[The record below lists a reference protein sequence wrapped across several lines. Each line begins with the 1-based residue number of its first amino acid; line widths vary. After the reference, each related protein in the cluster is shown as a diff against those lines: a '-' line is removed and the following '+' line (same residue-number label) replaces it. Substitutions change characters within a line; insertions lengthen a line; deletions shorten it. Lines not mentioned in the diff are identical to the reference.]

1 MALVKIFSFPNVGL
15 RWLSEFS
22 FTFAIAGLAFRSLS
36 FFFKYLYCASRERED
51 LAISSIWFVCAG
63 PCM

>member
-36 FFFKYLYCASRERED
+36 FFFLNTSIVLVGSERT
-51 LAISSIWFVCAG
+51 
-63 PCM
+63 